1 MHNIPLLDEDIAQ
14 LVQLGVSIKVTGGDD
29 DLATACL
36 ALGCRVSDDR
46 SQMTILLS
54 ADCSPARLVKLRSEG
69 TISIAVI
76 TTSPSQVF
84 QIKGRDVKFAILLP
98 DDHALIA
105 QHRQAFNA
113 EIAAM
118 GYRESLAYSF
128 APEFYSDLVA
138 ISFTPTAVAKLE
150 TSTLA
155 QSRLVE
161 QA

>member
-29 DLATACL
+29 DLATACRAL
-36 ALGCRVSDDR
+36 ACRVSDDR
-46 SQMTILLS
+46 SRLTILLS
-54 ADCSPARLVKLRSEG
+54 ADCSPARFVKLRTEG
-69 TISIAVI
+69 TISVAVI
-76 TTSPSQVF
+76 TTSPGQLF
-84 QIKGRDVKFAILLP
+84 QIKGRDVKFSILLP

-105 QHRQAFNA
+105 RHRQAFNA

-128 APEFYSDLVA
+128 APEFYADLLA
-138 ISFTPTAVAKLE
+138 ISFTPTAVAKLD
-150 TSTLA
+150 SAL
-155 QSRLVE
+155 SRLVE